1 MYCFNSRFQQL
12 IKEKKSLSNKCL
24 LINLSK
30 SAPYTYIHTNIIHI
44 RLAPTRSKSWNPQ
57 TLIARRSSYNA
68 LLLSPILRL
77 AGNNWWLVVMLQ
89 LLCFHHHDAAI
100 LVTTRPSLLISLPLY
115 HLLRSFRAEMATRVV
130 ATRQSIIQTSFIILQ
145 SPRE

>member
-1 MYCFNSRFQQL
+1 MEGVLRKGVLRRGVLMYCFNSRFQLL

-44 RLAPTRSKSWNPQ
+44 RLAPTRSKSWNPPQ
-57 TLIARRSSYNA
+57 TLVARRSTSYNA
-68 LLLSPILRL
+68 LLFCDSPVTIGGLL
-77 AGNNWWLVVMLQ
+77 LQ
-89 LLCFHHHDAAI
+89 LLCFHHHAAAI

-115 HLLRSFRAEMATRVV
+115 HLLRSFRAEMATRAV
-130 ATRQSIIQTSFIILQ
+130 ATRQSII
-145 SPRE
+145 

>member
-1 MYCFNSRFQQL
+1 MS
-12 IKEKKSLSNKCL
+12 KNKCL

-77 AGNNWWLVVMLQ
+77 AGNNWWLVVTTAMFPSSRCCYSCYYAPKLAHFIAIVSSATLLPRWNGDPSRRNSPIHHLDQ
-89 LLCFHHHDAAI
+89 LYYPPT
-100 LVTTRPSLLISLPLY
+100 TTRINVRYLL
-115 HLLRSFRAEMATRVV
+115 FN
-130 ATRQSIIQTSFIILQ
+130 IIVIKD
-145 SPRE
+145 

>member
-1 MYCFNSRFQQL
+1 MEGVLRKGVLRRGVLMYCFNSRFQLL

-77 AGNNWWLVVMLQ
+77 AGNNWWLVVTTAMLPSSRCCYSCYYAPELAHFIAIVSSAT
-89 LLCFHHHDAAI
+89 LL
-100 LVTTRPSLLISLPLY
+100 
-115 HLLRSFRAEMATRVV
+115 
-130 ATRQSIIQTSFIILQ
+130 
-145 SPRE
+145 PR